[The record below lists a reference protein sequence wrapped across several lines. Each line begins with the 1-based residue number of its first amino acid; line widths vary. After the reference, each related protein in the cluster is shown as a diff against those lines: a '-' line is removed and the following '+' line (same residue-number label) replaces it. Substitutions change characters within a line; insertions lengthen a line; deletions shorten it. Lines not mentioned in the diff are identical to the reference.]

1 MPIAG
6 CLILGKAQADLASAR
21 VLVQLDTLSC
31 VFPDGATFERPL
43 KGYATGVDGTLGLP
57 GRLETRDAAYLA
69 RTFLTSLMAGAS
81 EAFALAK
88 RTTIVTPLGG
98 TLTTQTGQVG
108 ETAGFAALAQAAA
121 QLSQFYLQQA
131 ERLMPV
137 LWAESGSPAHLVL
150 QEGLALDG
158 LPTTTTLARH
168 EVCHDATP
176 APDPPARDAPADR
189 LHGRA
194 HRA

>member
-69 RTFLTSLMAGAS
+69 RTFLTSLD
-81 EAFALAK
+81 
-88 RTTIVTPLGG
+88 GG
-98 TLTTQTGQVG
+98 GQ
-108 ETAGFAALAQAAA
+108 
-121 QLSQFYLQQA
+121 
-131 ERLMPV
+131 
-137 LWAESGSPAHLVL
+137 
-150 QEGLALDG
+150 
-158 LPTTTTLARH
+158 
-168 EVCHDATP
+168 
-176 APDPPARDAPADR
+176 
-189 LHGRA
+189 
-194 HRA
+194 

>member
-1 MPIAG
+1 
-6 CLILGKAQADLASAR
+6 
-21 VLVQLDTLSC
+21 
-31 VFPDGATFERPL
+31 
-43 KGYATGVDGTLGLP
+43 
-57 GRLETRDAAYLA
+57 
-69 RTFLTSLMAGAS
+69 MAGAS

-137 LWAESGSPAHLVL
+137 LWTASGSPAHLVL

-158 LPTTTTLARH
+158 LPTTTTLA
-168 EVCHDATP
+168 
-176 APDPPARDAPADR
+176 ARGLP
-189 LHGRA
+189 
-194 HRA
+194 

>member
-1 MPIAG
+1 M
-6 CLILGKAQADLASAR
+6 LA
-21 VLVQLDTLSC
+21 QLDTLSC

-98 TLTTQTGQVG
+98 TITTQTGQVG

-137 LWAESGSPAHLVL
+137 LWTESGSPAHLVL

-158 LPTTTTLARH
+158 LPPPPPSRH

>member
-1 MPIAG
+1 M
-6 CLILGKAQADLASAR
+6 
-21 VLVQLDTLSC
+21 
-31 VFPDGATFERPL
+31 
-43 KGYATGVDGTLGLP
+43 DGTLGLV

-69 RTFLTSLMAGAS
+69 RTFLTALMAGAS

-137 LWAESGSPAHLVL
+137 LWTASRSPPIWSCKKGWPSTAC
-150 QEGLALDG
+150 
-158 LPTTTTLARH
+158 PTTTLRGL
-168 EVCHDATP
+168 P
-176 APDPPARDAPADR
+176 
-189 LHGRA
+189 
-194 HRA
+194 